1 MASEKKFKYVPS
13 ARAKANPVR
22 LVKKGY
28 AIGGSI
34 DIKPKAPKLP
44 YTVPEA
50 TQEQYQEYY
59 EGCNGKTFL
68 VEKKAA

>member
-1 MASEKKFKYVPS
+1 MATEKKTKYVPS

-50 TQEQYQEYY
+50 TQAQYKEYY
-59 EGCNGKTFL
+59 EACEGKTFL
-68 VEKKAA
+68 VEKQEA